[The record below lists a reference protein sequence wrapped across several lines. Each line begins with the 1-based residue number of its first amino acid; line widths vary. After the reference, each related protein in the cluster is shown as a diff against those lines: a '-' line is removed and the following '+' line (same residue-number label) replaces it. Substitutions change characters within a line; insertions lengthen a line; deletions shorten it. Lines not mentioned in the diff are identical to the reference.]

1 MLALRVFHFFHF
13 LGKIEKG
20 AAANGAF
27 SCFSGSK
34 HKRRQSLNPPAG
46 VFDFRYLIDLR
57 AATARSSS

>member
-46 VFDFRYLIDLR
+46 VFDFRY
-57 AATARSSS
+57 